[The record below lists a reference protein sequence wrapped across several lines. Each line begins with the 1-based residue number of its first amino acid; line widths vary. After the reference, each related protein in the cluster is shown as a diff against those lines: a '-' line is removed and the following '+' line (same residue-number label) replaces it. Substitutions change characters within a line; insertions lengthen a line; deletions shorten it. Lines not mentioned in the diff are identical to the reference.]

1 MILDNDMGYLTH
13 DMEIMTNDVAY
24 IGVIVTVDDLGEY
37 SIHGACVL
45 GNNIVI

>member
-13 DMEIMTNDVAY
+13 DMEIMTNDIAY
-24 IGVIVTVDDLGEY
+24 IWVIFTVDDLRKY
-37 SIHGACVL
+37 SRHGACGL